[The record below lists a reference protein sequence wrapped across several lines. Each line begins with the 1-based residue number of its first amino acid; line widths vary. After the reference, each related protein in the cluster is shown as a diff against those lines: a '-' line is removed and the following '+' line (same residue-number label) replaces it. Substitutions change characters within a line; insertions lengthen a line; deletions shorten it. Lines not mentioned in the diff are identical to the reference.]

1 MNIKGLDI
9 QELKIKRLETD
20 KDFLNY
26 HLNKEKKFI
35 VMVEGYLE
43 CVLIPNKRVMTEVRY
58 LNKLQKNYRH
68 EEIEVQKK
76 KFEIVRHYAEK
87 GIIDQYNAAKI
98 KVWQRQILNS
108 QIRISE
114 LENKIKEVACSGVN
128 K

>member
-68 EEIEVQKK
+68 EEIEAQKK
-76 KFEIVRHYAEK
+76 KFEIVRYHAEK